1 MIHIKTPEEIEK
13 MRRPNRIVA
22 ETLHCLI
29 AHVEE
34 GITTRELDAMAE
46 ACIRERGGIP
56 AFKGYRGFPCTLCTS
71 INEEV
76 VHGIPSKRKLR
87 SGDIVGLD
95 LGARVDGYY
104 GDSAVTVPV
113 GEVSQE
119 SWRLL
124 DVTEKALFMGIAQM
138 KEGNHLGDV
147 SHAIQSYAE
156 GHGYGVVRVF
166 VGHGIGQALH
176 EDPQVPNFG
185 TAGSGP
191 RLRRGFV
198 LALEPMVNAGTHD
211 VRILSDQWTVVTADG
226 KRSAHFE
233 HTVAITDQGT
243 EILTLR
249 DGFSASA

>member
-13 MRRPNRIVA
+13 MQRPNRIVA
-22 ETLHCLI
+22 ETLQYLI

-34 GITTRELDAMAE
+34 GLTTRELDAMAE
-46 ACIRERGGIP
+46 VCIRERGGIP

-76 VHGIPSKRKLR
+76 VHGIPSRRKLR
-87 SGDIVGLD
+87 KGDIVGLD

-119 SWRLL
+119 SSHLL
-124 DVTEKALFMGIAQM
+124 EVTEKALFMGIAQM

-156 GHGYGVVRVF
+156 GYGYGVVRVF

-185 TAGSGP
+185 AAGSGP

-249 DGFSASA
+249 DGFSAAA

>member
-22 ETLHCLI
+22 ETLQYLI

-34 GITTRELDAMAE
+34 GLTTRELDAMAE

-71 INEEV
+71 INQEV
-76 VHGIPSKRKLR
+76 VHGIPSTRKLR
-87 SGDIVGLD
+87 KGDIVGLD

-119 SWRLL
+119 SSHLL
-124 DVTEKALFMGIAQM
+124 EVTEKALFMGIAQM

-156 GHGYGVVRVF
+156 GYGYGVVRVF

-185 TAGSGP
+185 AAGSGP